1 MSCETD
7 FMRASSSSSHVA
19 PAEPAETSSVFQRV
33 RTITSGLR
41 ARVVLWYLLLLS
53 VSLIVAVLALRQF
66 LVVGLDDGIEEGL
79 TQEAEELRLL
89 TKGTNPET
97 GQPFGSNVEAIFDTF
112 LARNAPST
120 GEGLLFLVDGRPY
133 ASSGAPVDLF
143 EDRPLVRE
151 WGALESATPGELETV
166 AGEPV
171 RWLAVPVQRNN
182 QTLGTFVVA
191 RFYQPEL
198 TEIDAAVRVMAI
210 TSGAILVISSVVGW
224 LTVGTVVAPIRRIT
238 RTTRR
243 ISDTDLSERVPVS
256 GHDEVAELTVTING
270 MLDRLESAFVDQR
283 RFLDDIG
290 HELRTPLTIVRGQLE
305 LLPDDAVE
313 RRQTLDLC
321 LDEIDRMNRYVNE
334 LILLAKSEKPDFLHL
349 APVDLTELTET
360 MQARASALAPDRTWL
375 VDATA
380 RSVIEADP
388 DRLKQAW
395 LNLANN
401 AIQHTGPGGLVA
413 IGSAVVDE
421 EARLWVRDDGPGVAE
436 EEQAR
441 IFERFSRGA
450 DTQGHRTEGTG
461 LGLAIVSAIGRA
473 HGGRVDLESRPGQGA
488 RFTLVVPIR
497 PRQEVTEE

>member
-7 FMRASSSSSHVA
+7 FMRVSSSSSHVA
-19 PAEPAETSSVFQRV
+19 RDELAETSHVFQRI
-33 RTITSGLR
+33 RGITSGLR

-97 GQPFGSNVEAIFDTF
+97 GEPFGSDVEAIFDTF
-112 LARNAPST
+112 LARNVPST

-133 ASSGAPVDLF
+133 ASRGAPIDLF

-151 WGALESATPGELETV
+151 WGALESATPGELDTV
-166 AGEPV
+166 SGPV
-171 RWLAVPVQRNN
+171 RWLAVPVQRDDR
-182 QTLGTFVVA
+182 TLGTFVVA

-198 TEIDAAVRVMAI
+198 NEIDAAVRVMAI
-210 TSGAILVISSVVGW
+210 TSGVVLVIASVVGW

-305 LLPDDAVE
+305 LLPEDVVE

-321 LDEIDRMNRYVNE
+321 LDEIDRMNRYVSE

-349 APVDLTELTET
+349 APVDLTELTQT

-401 AIQHTGPGGLVA
+401 AIQHTGSGGLVA

-436 EEQAR
+436 EDQAR
-441 IFERFSRGA
+441 IFERFGRGA
-450 DTQGHRTEGTG
+450 DTRGHRTEGTG
-461 LGLAIVSAIGRA
+461 LGLAIVSAIARA
-473 HGGRVDLESRPGQGA
+473 HAGRVDLESRPGQGA